1 MAVWTEERQTSTH
14 TEEKVVEKKK
24 KKIRFFWFG
33 LVACAGSLSQHVC
46 FLPSP
51 APEFAAPY
59 SSRVPLAATLFS
71 THMRVGEL
79 CVGEHGQAGGR
90 EHETVCV
97 GIYICLIRGF

>member
-1 MAVWTEERQTSTH
+1 M
-14 TEEKVVEKKK
+14 
-24 KKIRFFWFG
+24 
-33 LVACAGSLSQHVC
+33 CSLSQHVC

-59 SSRVPLAATLFS
+59 SSRVALAATLFS

-90 EHETVCV
+90 DYETGCV
-97 GIYICLIRGF
+97 GIYVCLVGGFWRDVVFDGFEEHGIFLQ